1 MDSVPLRRII
11 QKFRFIMGACI
22 KSTGLQKTDISKLR
36 IAKVNKQL
44 NKYHNA
50 HGTVIETTKIQEKKK
65 KKSHPYD
72 IYRAQIS

>member
-1 MDSVPLRRII
+1 MFLRTTRQILFYYCLWLCLLYPCIVMDSVPLRRII
-11 QKFRFIMGACI
+11 QKFRFIMGTCI

-50 HGTVIETTKIQEKKK
+50 H
-65 KKSHPYD
+65 
-72 IYRAQIS
+72 